1 MLAGAASDDPE
12 TLGLMRGVPR
22 VEGTVVDPGSR
33 EARGDL
39 CGGVLDSIVVG
50 SSVV

>member
-22 VEGTVVDPGSR
+22 VEGRWSTQGAEKR
-33 EARGDL
+33 EEIFAAASL
-39 CGGVLDSIVVG
+39 IP
-50 SSVV
+50 